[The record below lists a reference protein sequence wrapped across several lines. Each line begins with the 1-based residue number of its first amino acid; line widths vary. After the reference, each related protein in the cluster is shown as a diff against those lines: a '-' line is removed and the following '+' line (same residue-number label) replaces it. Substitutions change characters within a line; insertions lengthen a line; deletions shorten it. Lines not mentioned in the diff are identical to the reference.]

1 MPGLWDDPGVGEVR
15 YERVGAA
22 AVLTIDRPERRNAV
36 DAATAR
42 ALREGLG
49 RFEADDDARALV
61 LTGAGGEA
69 FCAGADLKAMD
80 LEVDHVA
87 GPMGFSRLAASKPT
101 IAAIDGW
108 CLAGGLELALW
119 CDLRVATPGST
130 FGCFERRWGVPLI
143 DGGTQRLPRVI
154 GLGRALDLI
163 LTGRPVDA
171 EEAERIGLL
180 TAVTAPGAH
189 LERALEIAEA
199 LAAFPQDTMLADR
212 RAAIEGLG
220 MPLADGI
227 ALEARLGRETLPTA
241 ARGAA
246 RFAGGEGRHGA
257 PAEPRPDPA
266 RDSRS

>member
-1 MPGLWDDPGVGEVR
+1 VGEVR

-36 DAATAR
+36 DRATAR
-42 ALREGLG
+42 ALHEGLA
-49 RFEADDDARALV
+49 RFEADDGARALI

-80 LEVDHVA
+80 LEVDDQA

-119 CDLRVATPGST
+119 CDLRLATPAST
-130 FGCFERRWGVPLI
+130 FGCFERRWGVPLV

-171 EEAERIGLL
+171 TEAERIGLV
-180 TAVTAPGAH
+180 TAVTAPEAH
-189 LERALEIAEA
+189 LERALALAEA
-199 LAAFPQDTMLADR
+199 LAGFPQETMLADR

-220 MPLADGI
+220 MSLADGLT
-227 ALEARLGRETLPTA
+227 LEHRLGRETLVTA

-246 RFAGGEGRHGA
+246 RFASGEGRHGA
-257 PAEPRPDPA
+257 PISPGTAPNEHGMSGP
-266 RDSRS
+266 